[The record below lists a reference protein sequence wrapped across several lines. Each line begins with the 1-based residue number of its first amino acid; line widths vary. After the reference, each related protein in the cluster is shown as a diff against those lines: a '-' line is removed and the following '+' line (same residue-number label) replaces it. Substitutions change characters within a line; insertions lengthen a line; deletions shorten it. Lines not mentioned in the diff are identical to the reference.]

1 MEILVYIGLE
11 IGKGYLYSVV
21 RSLRRFTV
29 NTTERRQI
37 VSNLCSNLSFLVSS
51 VITPFS
57 STADKEY
64 GSYSCGISIKDG
76 SLSISL
82 RTKSA
87 KTPVY
92 SIYIRYGYSYRLRRI
107 SWYIQSYPYKR
118 GKKDRFLEVSLDVDT
133 LDNSCFELL
142 LRVVSKDTQLKA
154 FGRLVDLWV
163 RDIKS
168 LNS

>member
-1 MEILVYIGLE
+1 M
-11 IGKGYLYSVV
+11 
-21 RSLRRFTV
+21 

-37 VSNLCSNLSFLVSS
+37 VSNLCSNLSFLVSN
-51 VITPFS
+51 VVEPFS

-64 GSYSCGISIKDG
+64 GLYRCGISIRDG

-82 RTKSA
+82 RTKKSR
-87 KTPVY
+87 TPVY
-92 SIYIRYGYSYRLRRI
+92 SIYIRYGYSYRLKRN

-142 LRVVSKDTQLKA
+142 LQVIPKDTQLKA
-154 FGRLVDLWV
+154 LDKLLGLWV
-163 RDIKS
+163 EDIKS
-168 LNS
+168 LNSQTIKNTMKG

>member
-1 MEILVYIGLE
+1 M
-11 IGKGYLYSVV
+11 
-21 RSLRRFTV
+21 

-37 VSNLCSNLSFLVSS
+37 VSNLCSNLSFLVSN
-51 VITPFS
+51 VVEPFS

-64 GSYSCGISIKDG
+64 GSYRCGISIRDG

-82 RTKSA
+82 RTKKSR
-87 KTPVY
+87 TPVY
-92 SIYIRYGYSYRLRRI
+92 SIFIRYGYSYRLKKN
-107 SWYIQSYPYKR
+107 SWYIQSYPYKQ

-142 LRVVSKDTQLKA
+142 LQVVSKDTQLKA
-154 FGRLVDLWV
+154 FDKLLDLWV
-163 RDIKS
+163 KDIKS

>member
-1 MEILVYIGLE
+1 M
-11 IGKGYLYSVV
+11 
-21 RSLRRFTV
+21 
-29 NTTERRQI
+29 NNTERRQI
-37 VSNLCSNLSFLVSS
+37 VSNLCSNLSYLVSS
-51 VITPFS
+51 VVTPFS

-64 GSYSCGISIKDG
+64 GSYRCGISIRDG

-82 RTKSA
+82 RTKKSR
-87 KTPVY
+87 TPVY
-92 SIYIRYGYSYRLRRI
+92 SIYIRYGYSYRLKRN

-142 LRVVSKDTQLKA
+142 LQVVSKDTQLMA
-154 FGRLVDLWV
+154 FNKLLDLWV
-163 RDIKS
+163 EDIKS